1 MEPKSKLAL
10 CASIRTDTMRAT
22 TVCCTL
28 LHVSLKLTKISPPGR
43 RENQEV
49 QRVLTDRCGEVAVL
63 RNPDHQKN
71 SALKVHVERLG
82 FRVRLWPGPGQ
93 EHVSM
98 LGQDVFMPG
107 RDCREADTVDSQ
119 VPVQCTII
127 CIYVLCIN
135 YGILCWYTLINIVMN
150 SVLLYH

>member
-1 MEPKSKLAL
+1 
-10 CASIRTDTMRAT
+10 MRAT

-28 LHVSLKLTKISPPGR
+28 LHVSLKLTKISAPGR
-43 RENQEV
+43 REDQEV

-63 RNPDHQKN
+63 RNPDYQKN

-82 FRVRLWPGPGQ
+82 FRVRLWPGRGK

-107 RDCREADTVDSQ
+107 RDCREADTVEGLERSFRTMYNDLHICTVHILWHTMLVYSHQ
-119 VPVQCTII
+119 YCNVQCTI
-127 CIYVLCIN
+127 
-135 YGILCWYTLINIVMN
+135 T
-150 SVLLYH
+150 